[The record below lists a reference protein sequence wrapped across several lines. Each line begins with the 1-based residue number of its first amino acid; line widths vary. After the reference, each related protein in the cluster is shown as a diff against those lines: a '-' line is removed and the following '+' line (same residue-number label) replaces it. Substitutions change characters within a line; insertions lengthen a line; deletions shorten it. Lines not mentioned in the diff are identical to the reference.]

1 MSERF
6 KDYNLMKAAA
16 DLARAAPKK
25 RGITFEEVFGVD
37 AGKTEE
43 KLEPLEKPK
52 KRAPIIRAGRP

>member
-1 MSERF
+1 
-6 KDYNLMKAAA
+6 MKAAA